1 METASSSSSL
11 QRNVVATTTHTP
23 THVPIVATFG
33 RNYEEVR
40 ARAQEDA
47 IAEKCSEVKRRD
59 RDREK

>member
-1 METASSSSSL
+1 M
-11 QRNVVATTTHTP
+11 ATTTHTP

>member
-1 METASSSSSL
+1 MDEN
-11 QRNVVATTTHTP
+11 RVVVVVAEERGGDHHAH

-33 RNYEEVR
+33 SNYEQLR